1 MLPNHKDI
9 DKKEVTE
16 IEQIQTTKLIELL
29 HYVNVNS
36 KYYNS
41 VFKTKKINISEINSI
56 SDLQKIPVT
65 TKDDLYVHN
74 KDFMCVTSEKVI
86 DYVTLLG

>member
-41 VFKTKKINISEINSI
+41 VFKTKKINISEIN
-56 SDLQKIPVT
+56 
-65 TKDDLYVHN
+65 
-74 KDFMCVTSEKVI
+74 
-86 DYVTLLG
+86 